1 MRFEVGVM
9 ATIDHPNIVKFIET
23 YEDTRYLFIVMQ
35 KCEGGNIFDNRFNA
49 TKHGL
54 AYNEKQS
61 ANIIK

>member
-35 KCEGGNIFDNRFNA
+35 KCEGGNIFDN
-49 TKHGL
+49 
-54 AYNEKQS
+54 
-61 ANIIK
+61 I